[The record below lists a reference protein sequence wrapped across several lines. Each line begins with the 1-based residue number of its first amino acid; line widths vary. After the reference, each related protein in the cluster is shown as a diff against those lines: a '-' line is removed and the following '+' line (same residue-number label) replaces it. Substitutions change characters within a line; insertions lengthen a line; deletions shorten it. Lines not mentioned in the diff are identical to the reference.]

1 MSSATGTAASTP
13 SSAIA
18 KKNRFLWSED
28 LNDFLSAVDAYS
40 ATVPEAVSTFNLEK
54 SGLAVKDARIS
65 KLVSMAADKLLS
77 EIVHEA
83 KQISLLRQQSV
94 RNLKRRTEMADTLE
108 LVDLEAS
115 LKNSKIFLRRKK
127 GRSEE

>member
-1 MSSATGTAASTP
+1 MSANPSSLTP
-13 SSAIA
+13 SNGA

-28 LNDFLSAVDAYS
+28 LNDFLSAVDSYS
-40 ATVPEAVSTFNLEK
+40 ATVPEAVSAFNLEK
-54 SGLAVKDARIS
+54 SGLAVKDPRIS

-77 EIVHEA
+77 EIIHEA

-94 RNLKRRTEMADTLE
+94 RNQKRRAEMAETLE
-108 LVDLEAS
+108 LTDLEAS

-127 GRSEE
+127 ARTED

>member
-1 MSSATGTAASTP
+1 MAQNSMSASTP
-13 SSAIA
+13 SSAA

-28 LNDFLSAVDAYS
+28 LNDFLAAVDTYS

-54 SGLAVKDARIS
+54 SGLAVKDPRIA

-77 EIVHEA
+77 EIIHEA

-94 RNLKRRTEMADTLE
+94 RNQKRRAEMAETLE
-108 LVDLEAS
+108 LADLEAS

-127 GRSEE
+127 GRTEE